1 MRLALIHKFKP
12 MQFDLFYEIS
22 MPPFLDRTETQAYE
36 ATIEEITLAD
46 QLGFRCAWFV
56 EHHFMRHYSH
66 CSKPDLMLAA
76 LSQRTHNIRLGLGVV
91 PMPLHHPVHIAERI
105 ATLDILSRGR
115 IEVGIGRG
123 FSPQEFQV
131 FGKEMGASRNTV
143 DESLEILRLSFNK
156 KPATFK
162 GEHFQLDQ
170 TDILPHV
177 VQTPHPPM
185 WSAAV
190 SPDSFPWVAKQQ
202 LGMLA
207 GPFKPWLMTKHDIKN
222 FLGAWDGE
230 APPRIGMTVGIV
242 CLPDRNQAKQV
253 AKQALTWFYQELFKT
268 TLPVLE
274 KLYPS
279 YEHFHELGRFR
290 EIMKLGI
297 NLTLLETF
305 GMAVVGNPED
315 CIKQLRKYEAAGVN
329 HMLLAVGA
337 GAAKTEIV
345 QESLRCIAQ
354 DVMPAFR

>member
-1 MRLALIHKFKP
+1 MH
-12 MQFDLFYEIS
+12 FDLFYEIS
-22 MPPFLDRTETQAYE
+22 NPPFLERTEAQAYE
-36 ATIEEITLAD
+36 DAITEIALAD
-46 QLGFRCAWFV
+46 ELGYRCAWLV

-66 CSKPDLMLAA
+66 SSKPDLILAA
-76 LSQRTHNIRLGLGVV
+76 LSQRTNAIRLGLGVI
-91 PMPLHHPVHIAERI
+91 PMPLHHPVHIAERV

-156 KPATFK
+156 RPVTFK
-162 GEHFQLDQ
+162 GEHFQLSQ
-170 TDILPHV
+170 TDILPQV
-177 VQTPHPPM
+177 IQTPHPPL

-190 SPDSFPWVAKQQ
+190 SPDSFPWVAKQK

-207 GPFKPWLMTKHDIKN
+207 GPFKPWLMTKHDIKH
-222 FLGAWDGE
+222 FLEAWEGE
-230 APPRIGMTVGIV
+230 EKPRIGMTLGIV
-242 CLPDRNQAKQV
+242 CLPDRNRAKQV
-253 AKQALTWFYQELFKT
+253 AKQALTWFYQELYKT

-305 GMAVVGNPED
+305 GLAVVGNPDD
-315 CIKQLRKYEAAGVN
+315 CIKQLKKYQAAGVT

-337 GAAKTEIV
+337 GGTQTEIV
-345 QESLRCIAQ
+345 QESLRCIAEE
-354 DVMPAFR
+354 VMPAFSPDAS